1 MFLNSIRYIKQNYF
15 TNSFC
20 KKILQL
26 GDNQKLESAKITT
39 GNQNNRK
46 SFISFIKDDTITKQI
61 TPIINEAN
69 TKSNWNFLLREFEP
83 LQYTVYNEDNYYDW
97 HIDSCVQP
105 YDNGLIRKL
114 SFSIFLNDDYTGG
127 EFELCTPHPVLNKQ
141 SNEKFNLEK
150 GSILIFPSHI
160 WHKVHPVKSG
170 IRKSLVGW
178 IVGKPFV

>member
-1 MFLNSIRYIKQNYF
+1 MFLNTSHYIKELAFSQ
-15 TNSFC
+15 SFC
-20 KKILQL
+20 
-26 GDNQKLESAKITT
+26 DNIIKVGQNKKLEKAKITS
-39 GNQNNRK
+39 GNQSNRNSK
-46 SFISFIKDDTITKQI
+46 ISFIRDRNIETKITKV
-61 TPIINEAN
+61 INEAN
-69 TKSNWNFLLREFEP
+69 EKSGWNFLLREFEP
-83 LQYTVYNEDNYYDW
+83 LQYTVYNEDDYYDW
-97 HIDSCVQP
+97 HIDSRVQP

-170 IRKSLVGW
+170 TRKSLVGW

>member
-97 HIDSCVQP
+97 HIDSRVQP

-127 EFELCTPHPVLNKQ
+127 LFELCSPHPDSRKNQLSHQFLKQ
-141 SNEKFNLEK
+141 
-150 GSILIFPSHI
+150 GDVIVFPSHI
-160 WHKVHPVKSG
+160 WHKVHTVTSG
-170 IRKSLVGW
+170 VRKTLVGW
-178 IVGKPFV
+178 IIGKPFV